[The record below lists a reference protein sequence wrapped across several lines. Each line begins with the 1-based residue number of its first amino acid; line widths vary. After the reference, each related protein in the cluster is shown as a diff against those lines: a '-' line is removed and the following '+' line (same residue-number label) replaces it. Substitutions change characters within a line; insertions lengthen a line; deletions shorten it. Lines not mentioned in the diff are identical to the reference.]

1 MGIRFRCKN
10 CYQKYELADEWAGK
24 VSECLRC
31 GIAMQVPDKEPEKY
45 DTLESSA
52 PVNEIANPDNIR
64 QIQVVSATA
73 RTGNPDD
80 IIFRCKLCSQ
90 KYRLPQE
97 LAGQVA
103 TCAKCKKNMV
113 VPSCTDA
120 SGEILTPGNSV
131 VFWCKTCGAKYRLSK
146 KLTGQQVECT
156 RCKSSFSVPDVSE
169 TPPPPKN
176 SDKKSKISAD
186 IIKEGMVTAEA
197 ATNVKTIKAVKAVYK
212 ISDLDRIPVRT
223 RPDQIIANAA
233 SARPVESP
241 QETPAPVSTPD
252 EDESGRNSD
261 SAKLHRPEP
270 EPDSEKTHSTI
281 IATKTVTMMVKYI
294 IKLPRENLLT
304 AWASVAFDCF
314 TQLPV
319 LRRIPRKAFVYIVI
333 LLALTGSLYFA
344 RNLLPKKDRP
354 PQFQIHT
361 MCPKCSKREIMT
373 LLDIEEGVCSNE
385 PCAKCQ
391 AKVGYAWKCWKCLK
405 YFPKTNTDRLIIQ
418 DPKLSRQ
425 EKMLLLKPP
434 KCPYCRSPKVNY
446 VSAEDA
452 TFG

>member
-10 CYQKYELADEWAGK
+10 CCQKYELADEWAGK

-31 GIAMQVPDKEPEKY
+31 GIAMQVPEIESQKC
-45 DTLESSA
+45 DTLESFA
-52 PVNEIANPDNIR
+52 PPDDITRQDNIR
-64 QIQVVSATA
+64 QIQIVSATT
-73 RTGNPDD
+73 RTGTADD

-90 KYRLPQE
+90 KYRLPKA

-103 TCAKCKKNMV
+103 TCAKCKKNMI
-113 VPSCTDA
+113 VPSGSEA
-120 SGEILTPGNSV
+120 FAGETLKPENSV
-131 VFWCKTCGAKYRLSK
+131 VFWCKTCGAKYRLNK

-169 TPPPPKN
+169 TAPPPKN
-176 SDKKSKISAD
+176 SDQKNKIPAD
-186 IIKEGMVTAEA
+186 IIKGGMVTAEA
-197 ATNVKTIKAVKAVYK
+197 ATNVKTIKAVKTVYK
-212 ISDLDRIPVRT
+212 ISELDRIPVRT
-223 RPDQIIANAA
+223 RPNQLVENSA
-233 SARPVESP
+233 SAAPAAPPPETSAQVSMQPV
-241 QETPAPVSTPD
+241 D
-252 EDESGRNSD
+252 ENGNNSD
-261 SAKLHRPEP
+261 SGKLHRL

-319 LRRIPRKAFVYIVI
+319 LRRIPKQAFIYIII
-333 LLALTGSLYFA
+333 LLALTGSLYLA

-361 MCPKCSKREIMT
+361 MCPKCSKREIMN

-391 AKVGYAWKCWKCLK
+391 TKVGYAWKCWKCLR

>member
-1 MGIRFRCKN
+1 MT
-10 CYQKYELADEWAGK
+10 DEWAGK

-31 GIAMQVPDKEPEKY
+31 GIAMQVPDKELQKY

-73 RTGNPDD
+73 RTGSPDD

-90 KYRLPQE
+90 KYRLPQA

-103 TCAKCKKNMV
+103 TCAKCKKNMI
-113 VPSCTDA
+113 VPSGSETFA
-120 SGEILTPGNSV
+120 GETLKPENSV
-131 VFWCKTCGAKYRLSK
+131 VFWCKTCGAKYRLNR
-146 KLTGQQVECT
+146 KLIGQQVECT

-169 TPPPPKN
+169 TAPPVKN
-176 SDKKSKISAD
+176 SDKKNKIPAD
-186 IIKEGMVTAEA
+186 IIKSGMVAAEA
-197 ATNVKTIKAVKAVYK
+197 AANVKTIKAVKTVYK
-212 ISDLDRIPVRT
+212 ISDIDRIPVRN
-223 RPDQIIANAA
+223 RPYQLIENAA
-233 SARPVESP
+233 VAAPAAAPR
-241 QETPAPVSTPD
+241 QETPAPVPEPAPA
-252 EDESGRNSD
+252 EDESVKNSD

-294 IKLPRENLLT
+294 IKLPRENIFT

-319 LRRIPRKAFVYIVI
+319 LRRIPRKAFVYIII
-333 LLALTGSLYFA
+333 LLALSGSLYFA